1 MKKILFLILLSVVL
15 LAACS
20 KSSAE
25 ASIEDPSVA
34 NDEVTQ
40 ESKEI
45 KQNLL
50 NQLEEIKKESEI
62 NEANN
67 EYNAGTTKIS
77 DLEGSF
83 GSN

>member
-34 NDEVTQ
+34 ND
-40 ESKEI
+40 
-45 KQNLL
+45 
-50 NQLEEIKKESEI
+50 
-62 NEANN
+62 
-67 EYNAGTTKIS
+67 
-77 DLEGSF
+77 
-83 GSN
+83 GSNVGIKGDKTESIKSIRRTKKGVREQRGKQ